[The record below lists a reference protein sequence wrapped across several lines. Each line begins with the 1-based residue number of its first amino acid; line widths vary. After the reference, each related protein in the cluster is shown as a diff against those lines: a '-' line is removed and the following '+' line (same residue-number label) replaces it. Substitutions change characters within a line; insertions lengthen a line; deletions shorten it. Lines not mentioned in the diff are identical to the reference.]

1 MNPKTRVRDF
11 WNAASCGE
19 VYAEGAS
26 RIEQLEAQAAARY
39 ALEPSIARFARFA
52 DGAGRDVL
60 EIGVGMGAD
69 HLEWARRRPRTLV
82 GIDLTPRAAEHTLF
96 RLRADG
102 HSARVLVGDSERLP
116 FPNETFDLVYSWGVI
131 HHTPD
136 TPAAVAEIH
145 RVLRPGGRAR
155 VMIYHVRSVTA
166 SILWLRYGL
175 ACGRPFR
182 SRADVVAHH
191 LESPGTKAYTVQG
204 ARDLF
209 AQFGAVDVQ
218 TTLALSDLLEGAAG
232 QRHHGPALRI
242 ARAVWPRRVIRRLLP
257 HAGLDLLIEAV
268 RGHQSS

>member
-1 MNPKTRVRDF
+1 MNPKASVRDF

-19 VYAEGAS
+19 VYAEGTS
-26 RIEQLEAQAAARY
+26 RLEQLDAQAAARY
-39 ALEPSIARFARFA
+39 ALEPYIAGFARFA
-52 DGAGRDVL
+52 DGTGCDVL

-69 HLEWARRRPRTLV
+69 HLEWARSLPRTLV
-82 GIDLTPRAAEHTLF
+82 GIDLTPRAVEHTLF
-96 RLRADG
+96 RLRAAG
-102 HSARVLVGDSERLP
+102 LPARVLVGDTERLP
-116 FPNETFDLVYSWGVI
+116 FPDESFDLVYSWGVI

-136 TPAAVAEIH
+136 TPAAVSEIH

-182 SRADVVAHH
+182 SRADVVARH
-191 LESPGTKAYTVQG
+191 LESPGTKAYTVQA
-204 ARDLF
+204 ARELF
-209 AQFGAVDVQ
+209 TQFAAIDVR

-232 QRHHGPALRI
+232 QRHRGPALRI
-242 ARAVWPRRVIRRLLP
+242 ARALWPRRAIRRLLP

-268 RGHQSS
+268 R